1 MSQYGRLLIHSIRP
15 VTETYNIAVQI
26 NSLSEG
32 RLLNQSIR
40 SGRDPP
46 YNYSIF

>member
-1 MSQYGRLLIHSIRP
+1 MSQYGRLLICSIRP
-15 VTETYNIAVQI
+15 VTETYNIVVQI

-32 RLLNQSIR
+32 RLLRQSIR
-40 SGRDPP
+40 PGRYIP